1 MPRHQAT
8 SRQIL
13 LHYCTSNQ
21 SFVPAAIVG
30 RTLKSSSLQIPQPPR
45 LRVAR
50 RPTTLVQPRGLGHS
64 SALPPGATHT
74 TEHKKLGYF
83 YRRISTQNPTSVSVS
98 PGFRGGATST
108 LIPFSDVPCVQHR
121 GALSLPPV
129 GGRPGPDDQ
138 LRSATKQHPCDFQ
151 RGSS

>member
-98 PGFRGGATST
+98 PGFRGGRLAPLFLSAMSHACSIEVHCHSPLST
-108 LIPFSDVPCVQHR
+108 V
-121 GALSLPPV
+121 APV
-129 GGRPGPDDQ
+129 LTTNYVAPQ
-138 LRSATKQHPCDFQ
+138 NSIHVT
-151 RGSS
+151 